1 MTLGVE
7 KTRNAK
13 CKGTLTLLMITSSL
27 HTGPVLKG
35 EKGVWRMAALRKP
48 QAHFINP

>member
-7 KTRNAK
+7 KNRNSK
-13 CKGTLTLLMITSSL
+13 SKGTSTLLMITLSL

-35 EKGVWRMAALRKP
+35 EKGVWRMAVLGKP
-48 QAHFINP
+48 